1 MAKVKA
7 KRTGLKKKKKVWFS
21 VISPKSFG
29 GIEIGETL
37 GYDQTAI
44 IGRKITMNLSSVSNT
59 RKQQNVVVSL
69 NINEVKD
76 NKAQTELVGYK
87 LEPAF
92 VKRMARKGKSK
103 ISNTFK
109 LKTKDEV
116 SVVIKPVLVTRNKVN
131 RGLRVALFNS
141 CEEYINSNVKNL
153 TFDKLCDSVINQDFQ
168 KELKKVVGKVYP
180 LGAVAIREIKKN

>member
-109 LKTKDEV
+109 LKTKDD
-116 SVVIKPVLVTRNKVN
+116 IKNKIN
-131 RGLRVALFNS
+131 ISQFQNCKKLFKIQKIKMSNS
-141 CEEYINSNVKNL
+141 TQSQN
-153 TFDKLCDSVINQDFQ
+153 
-168 KELKKVVGKVYP
+168 
-180 LGAVAIREIKKN
+180 